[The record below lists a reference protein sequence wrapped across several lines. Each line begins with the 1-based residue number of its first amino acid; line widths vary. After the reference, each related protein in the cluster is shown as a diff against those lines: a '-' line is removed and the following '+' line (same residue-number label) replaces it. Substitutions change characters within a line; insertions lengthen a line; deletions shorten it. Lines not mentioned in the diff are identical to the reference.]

1 MPRSCNGWTN
11 ASCRVFKGLPAEARA
26 RSSVAL
32 PMSRASSSLAQCAGG
47 GSNATL
53 VVVVVVVVV
62 EIILALVGNSDF
74 STTGLPPQSFGLF
87 YFRQR
92 LDRGRGIIIVIN
104 TIVAVVVVHVARGAF
119 FCGKRPHRHGKR
131 VSRGR
136 YGIFDFVAVIVVFV
150 GGSSHCVSGGGWGAV
165 VQVPSVVVV
174 VVEQDLAL
182 ERAAITHHRDAIKR
196 HDATPHRDRG
206 ISVPLLRPSASKRQ
220 TPTEIPPQDVVAP
233 HHQMGETT
241 VLHVVERIQKHDDPF
256 TRQERPQ
263 RRGHEFGFGGRVE
276 RGGEFFE
283 KCGGRRRGGGSGRG
297 GGGRGRDRRGRG
309 RSRRMDV
316 GVGRR
321 RVDRRRWRRGTPSE
335 GRRPVMMIFPMQHLL
350 PLLIGN
356 DGWLPWH
363 VARPSGMLTVT
374 RGSGS
379 RRRGPRDG
387 PAVEHRGLGVLH
399 GALDGRR
406 GARGEGCEVGR

>member
-1 MPRSCNGWTN
+1 MRRRRTM
-11 ASCRVFKGLPAEARA
+11 RLLELYRD
-26 RSSVAL
+26 AL
-32 PMSRASSSLAQCAGG
+32 
-47 GSNATL
+47 GSNPLSDHAFFL
-53 VVVVVVVVV
+53 GPQVVVVT
-62 EIILALVGNSDF
+62 IAHI
-74 STTGLPPQSFGLF
+74 QM
-87 YFRQR
+87 
-92 LDRGRGIIIVIN
+92 IVI
-104 TIVAVVVVHVARGAF
+104 TFEFSFRL
-119 FCGKRPHRHGKR
+119 RSHRRRRRLGP
-131 VSRGR
+131 
-136 YGIFDFVAVIVVFV
+136 IF
-150 GGSSHCVSGGGWGAV
+150 S
-165 VQVPSVVVV
+165 SVVVV

-241 VLHVVERIQKHDDPF
+241 VLYVVERIQKHDDPF

-379 RRRGPRDG
+379 RRGGPRDG